1 MWIIVTTKSIH
12 HDGDQRS
19 RDFPG
24 HGYPAYSEEVQEV
37 KTYDDEAKLKDA
49 ILVLDRRNEH
59 FKLYKAEELKVVK
72 NVSFELNG

>member
-59 FKLYKAEELKVVK
+59 FKVVK